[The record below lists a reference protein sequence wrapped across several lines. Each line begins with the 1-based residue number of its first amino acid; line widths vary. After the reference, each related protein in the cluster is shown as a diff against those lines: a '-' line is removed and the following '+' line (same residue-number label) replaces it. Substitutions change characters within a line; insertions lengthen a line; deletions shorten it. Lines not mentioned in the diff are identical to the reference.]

1 MGEEP
6 ATWQLCGVHHLGLTV
21 SDIERSV
28 HFYRDVLGLT
38 LLRRRSTDAEYLARQ
53 TGYRGVSLAAASF
66 QLAPDGGLV
75 LELVQYLTHAG
86 AETDPATN
94 RAGNTHL
101 CFEVDDIRRAY
112 DALLAR
118 GVRFRTP
125 PVAITAGP
133 NEGGFAVYLSDP
145 DDYTVEL
152 FQPPAGPVR
161 SPASL
166 ETPAWIPISRS

>member
-1 MGEEP
+1 MGEDP

-38 LLRRRSTDAEYLARQ
+38 LLRRRSADADYLARQ
-53 TGYRGVSLAAASF
+53 TGYPGVRLEAASF
-66 QLAPDGGLV
+66 QLAPAGGLV

-101 CFEVDDIRRAY
+101 CFRVDDIRRAY

-145 DDYTVEL
+145 DHYTIEL
-152 FQPPAGPVR
+152 FQPPARPVG

-166 ETPAWIPISRS
+166 ETPARIPVSRG